1 MRIEPEVREAIVSA
15 VRAADPEARVW
26 LFGSRVDDEAKGGD
40 IDVAILSRSI
50 DLMAR
55 LRIRRAILDRIGEQR
70 LDLVVSRDGSG
81 AFFALAIAKGVR
93 LDE

>member
-1 MRIEPEVREAIVSA
+1 MRIEPGVRESIVSA
-15 VRAADPEARVW
+15 VKAADPDARVW

-55 LRIRRAILDRIGEQR
+55 LRVRRAILDRIGEQH
-70 LDLVVSRDGSG
+70 LDLVVSKDGAD
-81 AFFALAIAKGVR
+81 AFFALAVEKGVR